1 MNMSDS
7 ERILA
12 PEVFVAWMGAN
23 IANDKKFGRKV
34 FRYHPR
40 SDEHSKVLCRLV
52 LGDMIAGCPL
62 LARHAKDGRVVAG
75 INARYGFSNGKTK
88 TLDLAIGEPTAS
100 PHPLVASSSMI
111 AEGEIGRLLIAC
123 EAKQCMTEHSKTQ
136 PRIFDE
142 LSSAHE
148 IVHQGDT
155 NAISLGIVV
164 LNVARK
170 YASPTRQT
178 SGDGPLEW
186 TEHRQPAVTEAMV
199 KHLRGLRVRENPG
212 EVGFDAF
219 ATIVIDCDNVGPC
232 VLWTAFPAPQPG
244 DRDHYPTFLGRINA
258 AYTARFAGL

>member
-1 MNMSDS
+1 MMTTAD
-7 ERILA
+7 LA
-12 PEVFVAWMGAN
+12 GAPQIFAVWLSGN

-40 SDEHSKVLCRLV
+40 SDQHSKVLCTLV
-52 LGDMIAGCPL
+52 LRDIGTASPL
-62 LARHAKDGRVVAG
+62 LTQHARDGKVVAG
-75 INARYGFSNGKTK
+75 INATYKFPNGKTK
-88 TLDLAIGEPTAS
+88 TLDLALGSPIGRVS
-100 PHPLVASSSMI
+100 PQTSGSPI
-111 AEGEIGRLLIAC
+111 ALGEIGRLLIAC
-123 EAKQCMTEHSKTQ
+123 EAKQCMTEHAKTQ

-164 LNVARK
+164 VNVSSK

-178 SGDGPLEW
+178 SGDGPLIW
-186 TEHRQPAVTEAMV
+186 TQHRQPAVTESMV
-199 KHLRGLRVRENPG
+199 KHLRGLLVREEPG

-219 ATIVIDCDNVGPC
+219 ATIVIDCDNVGSC
-232 VLWTAFPAPQPG
+232 TLHTASPAPQPG
-244 DRDHYPTFLGRINA
+244 DRDHYETFLNRISA